1 MFQPRQHDLLTRLLN
16 LARQKDLVE
25 DGVDLVKV
33 EDEVELADVAEEGV
47 EHLDEE
53 VDGLE
58 EGELVVVC
66 VDAGAEEEA
75 GVAAVDDFV
84 VAELDKVGLV
94 LLVARGD
101 EAVDFALELD
111 LFVVAVGGV
120 PFGEAGFAPI
130 LVVSSLRWWFFAWVE
145 GEGGIVVCAARRD
158 ARDWGGDGR
167 AYCLF
172 WMRMKESMIAEGE
185 TEGER
190 RECLVSSRMASRW
203 RMNNTEV
210 CCRRW
215 FSWRLLNYSARLVSR
230 GAGAHGSDAIGGR
243 AEKGPVGN

>member
-1 MFQPRQHDLLTRLLN
+1 MFQPRQHHLLARLLN

-25 DGVDLVKV
+25 DGVHLVKV
-33 EDEVELADVAEEGV
+33 EDEIELADIAEEGI

-58 EGELVVVC
+58 EGELIVVC

-75 GVAAVDDFV
+75 RVAAVDDLV

-130 LVVSSLRWWFFAWVE
+130 LDALVSSCDGSFFLRKALRFCAQRRAWM
-145 GEGGIVVCAARRD
+145 
-158 ARDWGGDGR
+158 GR
-167 AYCLF
+167 GWNGLAYCLF
-172 WMRMKESMIAEGE
+172 WMRMKESMIAGGE
-185 TEGER
+185 TERVR
-190 RECLVSSRMASRW
+190 REFV
-203 RMNNTEV
+203 V
-210 CCRRW
+210 
-215 FSWRLLNYSARLVSR
+215 
-230 GAGAHGSDAIGGR
+230 
-243 AEKGPVGN
+243 